1 MTSLDRVCVVLLA
14 LSTRLS
20 SGEGRRRA
28 DLSLALLRPRLTPVE
43 VDTYEARSKI
53 SARPQHSA
61 RCGQAD
67 ADEIR
72 VMTSGAFTAAL
83 RELTAQFE
91 RATKNKVETTYGAS
105 MGTHPT
111 RFRAGSSAEKQSMS

>member
-1 MTSLDRVCVVLLA
+1 MRPARKYLLVL
-14 LSTRLS
+14 SI
-20 SGEGRRRA
+20 
-28 DLSLALLRPRLTPVE
+28 LLVAVR
-43 VDTYEARSKI
+43 
-53 SARPQHSA
+53 
-61 RCGQAD
+61 AD

-105 MGTHPT
+105 MGNTPDSIPS
-111 RFRAGSSAEKQSMS
+111 RLQRGEAVDVVILAG